1 MTTATL
7 RFQDDGGVSE
17 VELSKS
23 TARQLE
29 ELIED
34 FETEIDE
41 EVFRKALQTFKALR
55 DLQKTGHRIVINSE
69 LVIDVLDHQSVL

>member
-17 VELSKS
+17 VELSES
-23 TARQLE
+23 TARDLE
-29 ELIED
+29 ELMED
-34 FETEIDE
+34 LETEIDE

>member
-34 FETEIDE
+34 FETEIWLFLLE
-41 EVFRKALQTFKALR
+41 CEVSNMAK
-55 DLQKTGHRIVINSE
+55 
-69 LVIDVLDHQSVL
+69 